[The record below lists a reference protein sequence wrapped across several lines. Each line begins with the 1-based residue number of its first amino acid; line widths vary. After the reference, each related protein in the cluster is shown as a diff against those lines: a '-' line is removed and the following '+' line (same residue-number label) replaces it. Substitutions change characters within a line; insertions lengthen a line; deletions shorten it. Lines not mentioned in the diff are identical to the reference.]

1 MSQQKKVAKNICP
14 YLLEILEYARYLG
27 MDPDE
32 DHDLLYIA
40 KEGLKAPLPENWKP
54 CKTREGDIYY
64 FNFDSRQSQWE
75 HPCDEFYKKKY
86 NEAKMKKVQ
95 KKGSAQKTESK
106 FKKNL
111 PPGKNAAGSR
121 NEQPASNK
129 SGKNQNVPYQQQS
142 AETSFSAD
150 NQSSFTIANQASPFT
165 SSTNPKGNSI
175 VLFFM

>member
-1 MSQQKKVAKNICP
+1 MSLPKKVIRF
-14 YLLEILEYARYLG
+14 LLSDSLEILEYARYLG

-86 NEAKMKKVQ
+86 TEAKSKKTV
-95 KKGSAQKTESK
+95 KKGSAGKTESK

-111 PPGKNAAGSR
+111 PPGKNGPGK
-121 NEQPASNK
+121 NEGVIPNK
-129 SGKNQNVPYQQQS
+129 SGKAQNVPYQQQS

-150 NQSSFTIANQASPFT
+150 NQSSFTIANQASPF
-165 SSTNPKGNSI
+165 SSSNPKGNSKKYI
-175 VLFFM
+175 F